1 MNFQKGQD
9 WICREDLNL
18 RIIPPELAQ
27 SVDDRIRHNS
37 RVYTNDPET
46 GRLILGRPGHMDY
59 DSKYLLA
66 GFLKCGICGGS
77 LGAIIRERKRT
88 GIKFYGCTYYQK
100 RGKAICTNKL
110 EIQQEI
116 LDHVILKAINEVL
129 DKQLMEEVVDKALT
143 QLRSGK
149 KEGVDR
155 QGAIEKELSLLEI
168 KVQRIIDAIADGQ
181 PHESLVARIK
191 AEEDQKKA
199 LSRELE
205 ILQLQKRNVV
215 YLDEAKVK
223 QDLQKRVKDMKGVL
237 GRHLPQARQALRKLL
252 NGKIKCTP
260 IMVGGSKGYQVA
272 GQGNYN
278 SFLPSTLVPILLAS
292 PAGFEP
298 ALPP

>member
-1 MNFQKGQD
+1 
-9 WICREDLNL
+9 
-18 RIIPPELAQ
+18 
-27 SVDDRIRHNS
+27 
-37 RVYTNDPET
+37 
-46 GRLILGRPGHMDY
+46 
-59 DSKYLLA
+59 
-66 GFLKCGICGGS
+66 
-77 LGAIIRERKRT
+77 
-88 GIKFYGCTYYQK
+88 
-100 RGKAICTNKL
+100 
-110 EIQQEI
+110 
-116 LDHVILKAINEVL
+116 
-129 DKQLMEEVVDKALT
+129 MEEVVDKALT

-149 KEGVDR
+149 KEGVDQ